1 MDLMKACL
9 LDKFVDE
16 SGVLDFRRAGG
27 KSKQARNRR
36 RFKNLMNGRCPCTS

>member
-1 MDLMKACL
+1 MKACL

-27 KSKQARNRR
+27 KSKQARTRR
-36 RFKNLMNGRCPCTS
+36 QFKDS

>member
-27 KSKQARNRR
+27 KSKQARTQHRIL
-36 RFKNLMNGRCPCTS
+36 KADVHALLDV